1 MDAVCWF
8 AFRGQELL
16 VRIEE
21 RTAILPGAEEWEALG
36 LSTEEP
42 HLVGELRGSAAYA
55 VGLDPEMPLPE
66 GMVLLGL
73 RKLWGRLDEEAWKL
87 AGRAVQIVEWDRNH
101 RFCGRCGTPTAAQSS
116 ERSRTCP
123 SCGLQ
128 HFPRL
133 SPAVITLVEDDE
145 GRALLARSPHFAPGV
160 YSTIAGFV
168 EPGESL
174 EEAVAREVRE
184 EVGVEL
190 DGIAYLGSWTND
202 YPYRGVTYPV
212 VDLVFRATAVDPSP
226 GRRSSAL
233 PQRISRPMITN
244 SAASGSSHQ
253 RVVRIRAERLLMAL
267 TSCPGRRTRTR
278 QRRVVRSLRAPGRA
292 PVGSHGMR

>member
-1 MDAVCWF
+1 MKTETTFWF

-21 RTAILPGAEEWEALG
+21 RTAILPSPEEWTAFG
-36 LSTEEP
+36 LSAEEP

-55 VGLDPEMPLPE
+55 VGLDPELPLPE
-66 GMVLLGL
+66 GMQVLGL

-101 RFCGRCGTPTAAQSS
+101 RFCGRCGTPTTPSISQPS

-145 GRALLARSPHFAPGV
+145 GRALLARSPHFVPGV

-190 DGIAYLGSWTND
+190 RDIRYFGSQPWPFPNSLMIGFVAEHAGGEI
-202 YPYRGVTYPV
+202 RI
-212 VDLVFRATAVDPSP
+212 DPSEIEDARWFGPDDLPLLPSRLSIARALVDDFLARIGRP
-226 GRRSSAL
+226 G
-233 PQRISRPMITN
+233 I
-244 SAASGSSHQ
+244 
-253 RVVRIRAERLLMAL
+253 
-267 TSCPGRRTRTR
+267 GRDAVWR
-278 QRRVVRSLRAPGRA
+278 
-292 PVGSHGMR
+292 